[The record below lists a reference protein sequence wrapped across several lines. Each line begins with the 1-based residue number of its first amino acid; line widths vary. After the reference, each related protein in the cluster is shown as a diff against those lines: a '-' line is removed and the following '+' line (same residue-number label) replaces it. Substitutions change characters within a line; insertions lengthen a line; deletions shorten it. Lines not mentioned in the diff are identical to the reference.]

1 MKRDNSNNSL
11 SEEVSFLVK
20 EFEKEG
26 LKLNSKRV
34 SLSTHNSLSNTP
46 LVTSPIP
53 DKQYSLQQQVQQQ
66 LQQHS
71 NNIVQPQHPKISLD
85 ESFDKNSSVDYFDG
99 DDEYDEDDDTDE
111 EYYDDGYDSRR
122 AALYASSGIAPQ
134 SSPFLFGYALEDMNK
149 DDEVALIPTYLIPL
163 HPCADYQS
171 LSLLLHY
178 FKHSSFCS
186 QQLKTHNIK
195 LDETNLS
202 EIISFKLQLSESFT
216 QCIYGF
222 LKENPTFLSNLSISL
237 DQFIWII
244 YFVVEYYHNSIV
256 DPNNNNPTTSVFKR
270 SKTASI
276 DPHNLNSNNSNNSSS
291 KSVSSLSYYEIF
303 SGFIS
308 IQTPFTSNK
317 EDDAKTILE
326 TTNSNYNSNY
336 QDISIL
342 YSQYAQHLET
352 FFKWIQVL
360 LDIKDSESTTSTTI
374 KSCLFKSYNF
384 VKVASI
390 VDTKLPHISF
400 KGFLPLPH
408 YLMHSNLFTPSKSK
422 SSSINFRDK
431 NIFIGS
437 LENETKQSINELV
450 AVLKNRLFKG
460 SPIYLDNIEVI
471 TMHEFEKRTKRNNN
485 NNINNSSNSN
495 FRNRN
500 SNIRTSLLTNDEL
513 LDEDFDLY
521 NNEELLLFYGYALE
535 DFDFLP
541 YQIQVYKPINQLEI
555 LFINDQDE
563 LKREINLMKIK
574 MSIIKKYLGSVEQQ
588 KSIKSSN
595 SFFKSNVDEEIGKGK
610 VNKNG
615 YYLDGITKEK
625 KFGINLLEL
634 TRISKLREAE
644 SYFYE
649 EGQCSTIIN
658 YRNEME
664 TLVYLS
670 NEFKCVQDKIV
681 DKLKLISLSLNILG
695 GGNNSTFISE
705 LDRYYKSHQSIIQH
719 SLMELSVLKNNFTKP
734 TIKSVPFVKPTDE
747 VYRRFENW
755 LKNNGVVFPKLQI
768 ANFTDSTGRGVV
780 TTKKVDENET
790 VISVPKNLLINVDVA
805 RSHPTLGP
813 IFEDLHFN
821 DDTILFLFVI
831 YEKENQNSFWRPF
844 YDTLP
849 SYFTT
854 SLHYTATEL
863 MELEGTNLFDETL
876 QTKQQ
881 LQAFRDYLFPELSN
895 QFPDIFPETTFS
907 WENFLWAR
915 SLLDSRAI
923 QLKID
928 GVIKSNLVPMADMIN
943 HHTHAQISSRFF
955 DQDASCFK
963 MVSSCSI
970 PANNQIYLHYG
981 ALQNWELALYYG
993 FIIPNNVY
1001 DSLHI
1006 GFDLEQQQ
1014 EEGEQEEQEKINN
1027 KKEEMSLLQMSKL
1040 QLLSNNHLS
1049 PDSHFLCKNHIPS
1062 KIFATLRVILLPP
1075 NEFNPFIDIWNPI
1088 NRANEES
1095 VLQTLYSL
1103 VLMLLKQFS
1112 TTYQEDQQLLDPLLE
1127 RIYGSNSLS
1136 RSTSTQSLTKNGD
1149 DSGNNNNNNDDSSG
1163 SGSDSDQDD
1172 DEQDNDIQNSE
1183 QMIMVLQYRIEQ
1195 KQILSCTIEKILEI
1209 MKEMDFQIPESPSD
1223 FSDYEEDEE
1232 GNDDDEED
1240 DDEYYSD
1247 TNEDEGDN
1255 VQ

>member
-1 MKRDNSNNSL
+1 MKRENSNNSQ
-11 SEEVSFLVK
+11 SEEVSLLVK

-53 DKQYSLQQQVQQQ
+53 ERPLQQQIQQQ
-66 LQQHS
+66 LYQHNN
-71 NNIVQPQHPKISLD
+71 NNIHSKISLD
-85 ESFDKNSSVDYFDG
+85 ESFDNNKSIDTEDYY
-99 DDEYDEDDDTDE
+99 DDADEEDDD
-111 EYYDDGYDSRR
+111 DGFDYQRR
-122 AALYASSGIAPQ
+122 SLMSSSGIAPQ
-134 SSPFLFGYALEDMNK
+134 SSPFLVGYALEDMNK
-149 DDEVALIPTYLIPL
+149 DDELALIPTYLIPL

-178 FKHSSFCS
+178 FKHSSFCPDH
-186 QQLKTHNIK
+186 LKAQHHHIK
-195 LDETNLS
+195 DETHLS
-202 EIISFKLQLSESFT
+202 EIISFKLKLSESFT
-216 QCIYGF
+216 QCIYSF
-222 LKENPTFLSNLSISL
+222 LKENPNFLSNLSISL

-244 YFVVEYYHNSIV
+244 YFVIEYYHNTIDQNS
-256 DPNNNNPTTSVFKR
+256 NNPSSAIFKR

-276 DPHNLNSNNSNNSSS
+276 DPNSLLNNNNNNNNNNSNSNNRSTLN
-291 KSVSSLSYYEIF
+291 VSSLSYYEIF
-303 SGFIS
+303 SGFVS

-326 TTNSNYNSNY
+326 TNSSKGSSSSDQLDNSNY
-336 QDISIL
+336 QDISVL
-342 YSQYAQHLET
+342 YLQYSNYLES
-352 FFKWIQVL
+352 FFKWILLL
-360 LDIKDSESTTSTTI
+360 LDCKSMDNQKIKT
-374 KSCLFKSYNF
+374 CLFKSYNF

-390 VDTKLPHISF
+390 VDTKLAHISF

-408 YLMHSNLFTPSKSK
+408 YLMRSNLFMPSKSK
-422 SSSINFRDK
+422 SYSVNFKDK

-437 LENETKQSINELV
+437 LENESKQSINELV

-460 SPIYLDNIEVI
+460 SPIYLDNIEII
-471 TMHEFEKRTKRNNN
+471 TMHEYQVRVKRVL
-485 NNINNSSNSN
+485 SSNQTKSITK
-495 FRNRN
+495 
-500 SNIRTSLLTNDEL
+500 NIRTSLLNEEF
-513 LDEDFDLY
+513 DEDYDLY

-541 YQIQVYKPINQLEI
+541 YQIQVYRPADQLEKV
-555 LFINDQDE
+555 FGADQDE

-588 KSIKSSN
+588 RPSIKSSN
-595 SFFKSNVDEEIGKGK
+595 SFFKSNVDNEDIGKGK

-615 YYLDGITKEK
+615 YYLDGLTREK

-634 TRISKLREAE
+634 ARISKLREGE

-649 EGQCSTIIN
+649 EGQCSTMIN

-670 NEFKCVQDKIV
+670 KEFKVVQDKIN

-695 GGNNSTFISE
+695 GGNNSGFITE
-705 LDRYYKSHQSIIQH
+705 LERYYKSHQSIIEQ
-719 SLMELSVLKNNFTKP
+719 SLLELSTLKNNFTKP
-734 TIKSVPFVKPTDE
+734 TVKSVPFVKPTDE

-805 RSHPTLGP
+805 RAHPVLGP
-813 IFEDLHFN
+813 IFADLHFN

-881 LQAFRDYLFPELSN
+881 LQSFRDYLFPELSI
-895 QFPDIFPETTFS
+895 QFPDIFPESTFS

-943 HHTHAQISSRFF
+943 HHTHAQISSRLF
-955 DQDASCFK
+955 DQESNCFK

-1006 GFDLEQQQ
+1006 GFDLNNQ
-1014 EEGEQEEQEKINN
+1014 EEEQEGQLKEGDEQDKQQTPIS
-1027 KKEEMSLLQMSKL
+1027 KEEMSLLQMEKL

-1049 PDSHFLCKNHIPS
+1049 PDSHFLCKDHIPS

-1075 NEFNPFIDIWNPI
+1075 KEFNPFIDIWNPI
-1088 NRANEES
+1088 NRLNEES
-1095 VLQTLYSL
+1095 VFQTLYSL

-1127 RIYGSNSLS
+1127 RIYGGNSLTK
-1136 RSTSTQSLTKNGD
+1136 STSTQSLK
-1149 DSGNNNNNNDDSSG
+1149 NNDEVDDQDSKKE
-1163 SGSDSDQDD
+1163 DDQDD
-1172 DEQDNDIQNSE
+1172 DDEEEDNDIQNSE

-1195 KQILSCTIEKILEI
+1195 KQILTCTIERILEI

-1223 FSDYEEDEE
+1223 FSDYDEEED
-1232 GNDDDEED
+1232 D

-1247 TNEDEGDN
+1247 TNDDDDN
-1255 VQ
+1255 NSQ